1 MNGLE
6 RANTALAVKVPDR
19 VPHFEL
25 AYNESSI
32 IGIAKHFT
40 DDLPDVGYF
49 QKMGLEDKIR
59 LMEALILFIE
69 ELDVDGVVVRLFSE
83 VKFIDDLRF
92 VDDWDVTYKLDPSG
106 EALVVDGPI
115 ETPGDLKGY
124 KVPKPKE
131 ADILSLSYCVQR
143 LGGKRAVIMSIRCP
157 FRLSWNLLG
166 GMEKLLIAF
175 RRNPDLVDTLM
186 RINTD
191 YIMEEIELAI
201 KMGADIISL
210 DGDLAYDSGTFMA
223 PELFER
229 YIHPL
234 YCEIVKMV
242 HDAGAMIFKHS
253 DGDVWKLID
262 YWLESGFDGIHPFQ
276 PQCMDIAEAKEKI
289 GDKVCLMGNIDCI
302 ETLVSG
308 SVEDVEEEVKS
319 TIEIAAPNGG
329 YILASSNTIH
339 PGVKPENYIAMVKA
353 LHKYGSY

>member
-6 RANTALAVKVPDR
+6 RLKTALSVKVPDR
-19 VPHFEL
+19 VPHIEL

-40 DDLPDVGYF
+40 DDLPEVGYF
-49 QKMGLEDKIR
+49 QKMEIGDKVKLI
-59 LMEALILFIE
+59 EALLLFIK
-69 ELDVDGVVVRLFSE
+69 ELDIDGVVVRLFSE
-83 VKFIDDLRF
+83 VKFIDDIRF
-92 VDDWDVTYKLDPSG
+92 VDDWGVTLKLDPSG
-106 EALVVDGPI
+106 EALVIDGPI
-115 ETPGDLKGY
+115 KEAGDLKGY
-124 KVPKPKE
+124 KPPTPKE
-131 ADILSLSYCVQR
+131 TDIMALSYCVQK
-143 LGGKRAVIMSIRCP
+143 LGGERASIMSIRCP

-175 RRNPDLVDTLM
+175 RRNPDLVHQLV
-186 RINTD
+186 RITTD
-191 YIMEEIELAI
+191 YIKEEITLSV

-223 PELFER
+223 PELYEKFF
-229 YIHPL
+229 HPF
-234 YCEIVKMV
+234 YSEIVKYA
-242 HDAGAMIFKHS
+242 HDQGVQIFKHS

-276 PQCMDIAEAKEKI
+276 PQCMDIGEAKEKI

-302 ETLVSG
+302 RTLVSG
-308 SVEDVEEEVKS
+308 TVEDVEEEVKQ

-353 LHKYGSY
+353 LHKYGVY